1 MAWRIPRRAWEPAP
15 REPDSPPLDAPPAPA
30 SVGLT
35 RCERRRRRYNERIE
49 QGKATPQVVDQLK
62 DKVNAL
68 QHMLSYERAQRV
80 AAERDAAKQQ
90 AARLLAEEERQGA
103 AEDRAAA
110 AAQRKATSDMRTDI
124 FRKNRL
130 AINAAAQA
138 VNCLKEASRVAHI
151 AGDDSTHLRR
161 AEAQCVAAVPTRN
174 PHTTGCR
181 ACAARPSAMHRSPA
195 NAHGWQAHRATPR
208 RLAARDSRRKHRV
221 ARAAFW
227 HDGVHKQEACASREG
242 DCEALPAR
250 AWGRRCACAAVVGS
264 LCGFGGLFV

>member
-161 AEAQCVAAVPTRN
+161 AEAQCVAAVPTRTR
-174 PHTTGCR
+174 PAAAPALR
-181 ACAARPSAMHRSPA
+181 ARAQCT
-195 NAHGWQAHRATPR
+195 AHLRTRMDGRRTEL
-208 RLAARDSRRKHRV
+208 RLAASLREIRGANIASHARLFGTTAYTSWKPVRREKVIVKRFRPVRGEGGARV
-221 ARAAFW
+221 R
-227 HDGVHKQEACASREG
+227 
-242 DCEALPAR
+242 P
-250 AWGRRCACAAVVGS
+250 
-264 LCGFGGLFV
+264 